1 MDLLYLPEAKAIPA
15 RGSREERRGRR
26 ELGAQKPEG
35 GTEAAS
41 ATKVSA
47 EMFLTAK
54 GDTRSSPATTA
65 MKEVGPAAR
74 PTVGERRAFGQ
85 SGSGARRRV
94 MGLARSSVLW
104 PDASDRNASRPA
116 DAAAGENAACPAP
129 GAGSGSGRRDQE
141 GACRVG
147 SRRKRCPAD
156 GTAKAKKGRCGERRR
171 WEWRNGDE

>member
-1 MDLLYLPEAKAIPA
+1 MPA
-15 RGSREERRGRR
+15 RGSREERRGRM

-41 ATKVSA
+41 ATNVSA

-54 GDTRSSPATTA
+54 GETRSSPAMTA

-74 PTVGERRAFGQ
+74 PTVGERRAVGQ

-116 DAAAGENAACPAP
+116 DAAAGEKAWWPAP
-129 GAGSGSGRRDQE
+129 GAAGSGSGRRDQE
-141 GACRVG
+141 GACGLVG
-147 SRRKRCPAD
+147 SSRRRYPAE